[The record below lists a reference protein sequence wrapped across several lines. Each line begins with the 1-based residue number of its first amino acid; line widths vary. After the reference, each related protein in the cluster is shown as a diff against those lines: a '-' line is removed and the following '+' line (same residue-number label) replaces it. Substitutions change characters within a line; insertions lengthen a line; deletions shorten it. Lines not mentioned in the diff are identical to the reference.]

1 MSDGPEVAAP
11 PDEGAAVAVPARPK
25 PGRGALWVVYA
36 TVFLDLLGFGIIL
49 PWLPYYAA
57 ELGATGLGLGVLFTA
72 YSFAQ
77 LIGAAVLGRLSDRH
91 GRRPI
96 LLLSLAGST
105 VGMVLCGVAGT
116 LLFLCLA
123 RAVAGLFG
131 GSVTTAQAYV
141 ADVTSREERAKY
153 MGFIGASIGL
163 GFVLGPA
170 LGAAF
175 IALGQ
180 GFSEVAFFAAGL
192 LAVNLLIGLWRL
204 PETRPAGGAET
215 ASRASSRFDPAAWVA
230 ALRQPGLA
238 SVLTARG
245 LTMFGFV
252 GMETTFAFLGRD
264 LFGLDNLRF
273 GLVLT
278 YVGVVM
284 IVVQGALI
292 GRLSSRFGVRRVAVV
307 GGLLMGVS
315 LAALPLSPALP
326 PALVVLGLLATS
338 QGLTVPTLSTLT
350 SHLAAEDVQG
360 SVLGVGQSLSAAARA
375 FGPLVAGALYDVD
388 VGLPYFTGGVLAFV
402 AGLLVWR
409 GRGAE
414 ER

>member
-1 MSDGPEVAAP
+1 MSDGTEVAAS
-11 PDEGAAVAVPARPK
+11 ARPK
-25 PGRGALWVVYA
+25 PGRGALGVVYA

-57 ELGATGLGLGVLFTA
+57 ELGATGVGLGVLFTA

-105 VGMVLCGVAGT
+105 VGMVLSGVAET

-141 ADVTSREERAKY
+141 ADVTGREERAKY

-192 LAVNLLIGLWRL
+192 LALNLLIGLWRL
-204 PETRPAGGAET
+204 PETRAAAGAET
-215 ASRASSRFDPAAWVA
+215 ASRAAPSQTSSRFDPAAWA
-230 ALRQPGLA
+230 RALRQPGLA

-292 GRLSSRFGVRRVAVV
+292 GRLSHRFGVRRVAVV
-307 GGLLMGVS
+307 GGLMMGGS

-326 PALVVLGLLATS
+326 AALVVLGLLATS

-350 SHLAAEDVQG
+350 SHLAAEDAQG
-360 SVLGVGQSLSAAARA
+360 SVLGVGQSISAAARA
-375 FGPLVAGALYDVD
+375 FGPLVAGVLYDLH
-388 VGLPYFTGGVLAFV
+388 VGLPYFAGGVLAFV
-402 AGLLVWR
+402 AGVLVWR
-409 GRGAE
+409 DRGAE
-414 ER
+414 DR